1 MDILLKINLTLTV
14 LFFLCGV
21 FKSDRQ
27 GINNPFDLFIVL
39 SFCFLI
45 VAWPTYVLWW
55 IWS

>member
-45 VAWPTYVLWW
+45 IAWPTYVLWW